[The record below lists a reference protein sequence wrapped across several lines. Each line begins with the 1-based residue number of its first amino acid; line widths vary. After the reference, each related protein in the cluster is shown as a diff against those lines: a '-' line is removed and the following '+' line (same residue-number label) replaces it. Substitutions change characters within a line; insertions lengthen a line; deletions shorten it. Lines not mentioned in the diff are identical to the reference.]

1 MFRIALSILLF
12 LPSIALAAPRTFS
25 ELAEN
30 SIQIINGGIGV
41 TIILG
46 LVIYFYGIASGIGK
60 LRGGGI
66 EELRPRIVWGLVAI
80 FVMVSVWGIVGLVR
94 NTLFGGGG
102 GVGNLDGSSSL
113 QESNCQG
120 TACWE

>member
-1 MFRIALSILLF
+1 MARIALSLFIF
-12 LPSIALAAPRTFS
+12 LPTIALAAPRTFS
-25 ELAEN
+25 ELSETA
-30 SIQIINGGIGV
+30 ITLLNGGIGV

-60 LRGGGI
+60 LKGGGM
-66 EELRPRIVWGLVAI
+66 EELRPRIVWGLIAI

-102 GVGNLDGSSSL
+102 GQNFDGGGALEGSGCEGAQCAL
-113 QESNCQG
+113 E
-120 TACWE
+120 